1 MERGAIRLIIS
12 LIAAAV
18 MSSGFAEAVYAQ
30 EYESTPVTISKEKLK
45 INGQVCYSHIVLEK
59 QTLFS
64 ICKAYNVTTQDIYK
78 YNPSVKERGLQKNSI
93 LIIPMVE
100 NPDETSL
107 QAEETETAEEKETY
121 VEEQVM
127 EGQLEKQEQPVRNVE
142 DQVKED
148 EDGKEVSGR
157 TVHIRKWYEDLDV
170 IARKYGVTVESIMKA
185 NGLTGR
191 KLSNRQKLI
200 IPSSSY
206 EIPAEEVPAE
216 DDSDEMAASDTT
228 QVYDSTTSHRP
239 GILEG
244 LFFPKKDISMSLILP
259 LKATGTSASV
269 GNMDFYSGVLLAVYD
284 AGEAGTG
291 CDLTVYDCADGRS
304 ITKES
309 LEDRD
314 FIIGPVSKGDLASAL
329 ELGTDTKAIIS
340 PLDQKA
346 ASLTGEFT
354 NMIQAPTP
362 LEIQY
367 KDLMD
372 WIREDMQYSDRFI
385 VITEK
390 GAVQTE
396 VTTQMKAAADSSGME
411 YKNLSYSILEGRN
424 VTGSLEYIMTESGTN
439 RVYIASDSEAFV
451 NDVVRNLNL
460 MIHKK
465 YEVVLY
471 APSRIRSYETI
482 EVENFHNTSLK
493 VSTGYYI
500 DYEDPRVQEFLLK
513 YRALFNAEPTQFA
526 FQGYDLAKYFIGMTS
541 KYGNRWMN
549 RLEASDTSMLQSTFR
564 FRKDGNGGY
573 VNTGVR
579 RIVYNDGWIIS
590 KVR

>member
-64 ICKAYNVTTQDIYK
+64 ISKAYNVTIEDIYK
-78 YNPSVKERGLQKNSI
+78 YNPSVKEKGLQKNSI
-93 LIIPMVE
+93 LIIPVVE
-100 NPDETSL
+100 KPE
-107 QAEETETAEEKETY
+107 QQEIEAAEEKDAY
-121 VEEQVM
+121 A
-127 EGQLEKQEQPVRNVE
+127 EGQVKQEQQEQQEQPVRNAE
-142 DQVKED
+142 DQVKKE
-148 EDGKEVSGR
+148 EGGKAASEQ
-157 TVHIRKWYEDLDV
+157 TVHIRKWYEDLDM

-185 NGLTGR
+185 NGLKGR
-191 KLSNRQKLI
+191 KLSNRQRLI
-200 IPSSSY
+200 IPSSSDAVPEE
-206 EIPAEEVPAE
+206 EIPSEN
-216 DDSDEMAASDTT
+216 DSDEVAASDTT
-228 QVYDSTTSHRP
+228 QTDDSTTAHRP

-259 LKATGTSASV
+259 LKATGTSASA

-291 CDLTVYDCADGRS
+291 CDLAVYDCADGRG

-309 LEDRD
+309 LEGRD
-314 FIIGPVSKGDLASAL
+314 FIIGPVSRGDLTSAL
-329 ELGTDTKAIIS
+329 ELGTDTRAIIS

-372 WIREDMQYSDRFI
+372 WIREDMRYSDRFV

-396 VTTQMKAAADSSGME
+396 VTNQMKAAADSSGME

-526 FQGYDLAKYFIGMTS
+526 FQGYDLAKFFIGMTS

-549 RLEASDTSMLQSTFR
+549 KLEESDASMLQSTYR

-579 RIVYNDGWIIS
+579 RIVYNEGWIVS

>member
-1 MERGAIRLIIS
+1 MIIS
-12 LIAAAV
+12 LIAAAF

-64 ICKAYNVTTQDIYK
+64 ISKAYNVTIEDIYK
-78 YNPSVKERGLQKNSI
+78 YNPSVKEKGLQKNSI
-93 LIIPMVE
+93 LIIPVVE
-100 NPDETSL
+100 KPE
-107 QAEETETAEEKETY
+107 QQEIEAAEEKEAY
-121 VEEQVM
+121 A
-127 EGQLEKQEQPVRNVE
+127 EGQVKQEQQEQQEQPVRNAE
-142 DQVKED
+142 DQVKKE
-148 EDGKEVSGR
+148 EGGKAASEQ
-157 TVHIRKWYEDLDV
+157 TVHIRKWYEDLDM
-170 IARKYGVTVESIMKA
+170 IARRYGVTVESIMKA
-185 NGLTGR
+185 NGLKGR
-191 KLSNRQKLI
+191 KLSNRQRLI
-200 IPSSSY
+200 IPSSSDAVPEE
-206 EIPAEEVPAE
+206 EIPSEN
-216 DDSDEMAASDTT
+216 DSDEVAASDTT
-228 QVYDSTTSHRP
+228 QTDDSTTAHRP

-259 LKATGTSASV
+259 LKATGTSASA

-291 CDLTVYDCADGRS
+291 CDLAVYDCADGRG

-309 LEDRD
+309 LEGRD
-314 FIIGPVSKGDLASAL
+314 FIIGPVSRGDLTSAL
-329 ELGTDTKAIIS
+329 ELGTDTRAIIS

-372 WIREDMQYSDRFI
+372 WIREDMQYSDRFV

-526 FQGYDLAKYFIGMTS
+526 FQGYDLAKFFIGMTS

-549 RLEASDTSMLQSTFR
+549 KLEESDASMLQSTYR

-579 RIVYNDGWIIS
+579 RIVYNEGWIVS

>member
-64 ICKAYNVTTQDIYK
+64 ISKAYNVTIEDIYK
-78 YNPSVKERGLQKNSI
+78 YNPSVKEKGLQKNSI
-93 LIIPMVE
+93 LIIPVVE
-100 NPDETSL
+100 KPE
-107 QAEETETAEEKETY
+107 QQEIEAAEEKEAY
-121 VEEQVM
+121 VEGQVKQEQQ
-127 EGQLEKQEQPVRNVE
+127 EQQEQPVRNAE
-142 DQVKED
+142 DQVKKE
-148 EDGKEVSGR
+148 EGGKAASEQ
-157 TVHIRKWYEDLDV
+157 TVHIRKWYEDLDM

-185 NGLTGR
+185 NGLKGR
-191 KLSNRQKLI
+191 KLSNRQRLI
-200 IPSSSY
+200 IPSSSDAIPEE
-206 EIPAEEVPAE
+206 EIPSEN
-216 DDSDEMAASDTT
+216 DSDEVAASDTT
-228 QVYDSTTSHRP
+228 QTDDSTTAHRP

-259 LKATGTSASV
+259 LKATGTSASA

-291 CDLTVYDCADGRS
+291 CDLAVYDCADGRG

-309 LEDRD
+309 LEGRD
-314 FIIGPVSKGDLASAL
+314 FIIGPVSRGDLTSAL
-329 ELGTDTKAIIS
+329 ELGTDTRAIIS

-372 WIREDMQYSDRFI
+372 WIREDMQYSDRFV

-526 FQGYDLAKYFIGMTS
+526 FQGYDLAKFFIGMTS

-549 RLEASDTSMLQSTFR
+549 KLEESDASMLQSTYR

-579 RIVYNDGWIIS
+579 RIVYNEGWIVS

>member
-64 ICKAYNVTTQDIYK
+64 ISKAYNVTIEDIYK
-78 YNPSVKERGLQKNSI
+78 YNPSVKEKGLQKNSI
-93 LIIPMVE
+93 LIIPVVE
-100 NPDETSL
+100 KPE
-107 QAEETETAEEKETY
+107 QQEIEAAEEKEAY
-121 VEEQVM
+121 A
-127 EGQLEKQEQPVRNVE
+127 EGQVKQEQQEQQEQPVRNAE
-142 DQVKED
+142 DQVKKE
-148 EDGKEVSGR
+148 EGGKAASEQ
-157 TVHIRKWYEDLDV
+157 TVHIRKWYEDLDM

-185 NGLTGR
+185 NGLKGR
-191 KLSNRQKLI
+191 KLSNRQRLI
-200 IPSSSY
+200 IPSSSDAVPEE
-206 EIPAEEVPAE
+206 EIPSEN
-216 DDSDEMAASDTT
+216 DSDEVAASDTT
-228 QVYDSTTSHRP
+228 QTDDSTTAHRP

-259 LKATGTSASV
+259 LKATGTSASA

-291 CDLTVYDCADGRS
+291 CDLAVYDCADGRG

-309 LEDRD
+309 LEGRD
-314 FIIGPVSKGDLASAL
+314 FIIGPVSRGDLTSAL
-329 ELGTDTKAIIS
+329 ELGTDTRAIIS

-526 FQGYDLAKYFIGMTS
+526 FQGYDLAKFFIGMTS

-549 RLEASDTSMLQSTFR
+549 KLEESDASMLQSTYR

-579 RIVYNDGWIIS
+579 RIVYNEGWIVS

>member
-64 ICKAYNVTTQDIYK
+64 ISKAYNVTIEDIYK
-78 YNPSVKERGLQKNSI
+78 YNPSVKEKGLQKNSI
-93 LIIPMVE
+93 LIIPVVE
-100 NPDETSL
+100 KPE
-107 QAEETETAEEKETY
+107 QQEIEAAEEKEAY
-121 VEEQVM
+121 A
-127 EGQLEKQEQPVRNVE
+127 EGQVKQEQQEQQEQPVRNAE
-142 DQVKED
+142 DQVKKE
-148 EDGKEVSGR
+148 EGGKAESEQ
-157 TVHIRKWYEDLDV
+157 TVHIRKWYEDLDM

-185 NGLTGR
+185 NGLKGR
-191 KLSNRQKLI
+191 KLSNRQRLI
-200 IPSSSY
+200 IPSSSDAIPEE
-206 EIPAEEVPAE
+206 EIPSEN
-216 DDSDEMAASDTT
+216 DSDEVAASDTT
-228 QVYDSTTSHRP
+228 QTDDSTTAHRP

-259 LKATGTSASV
+259 LKATGTSASA

-291 CDLTVYDCADGRS
+291 CDLAVYDCADGRG

-309 LEDRD
+309 LEGRD
-314 FIIGPVSKGDLASAL
+314 FIIGPVSRGDLTSAL
-329 ELGTDTKAIIS
+329 ELGTDTRAIIS

-346 ASLTGEFT
+346 ASLTEEFT

-526 FQGYDLAKYFIGMTS
+526 FQGYDLAKFFIGMTS

-549 RLEASDTSMLQSTFR
+549 KLEESDASMLQSTYR

-579 RIVYNDGWIIS
+579 RIVYNEGWIVS